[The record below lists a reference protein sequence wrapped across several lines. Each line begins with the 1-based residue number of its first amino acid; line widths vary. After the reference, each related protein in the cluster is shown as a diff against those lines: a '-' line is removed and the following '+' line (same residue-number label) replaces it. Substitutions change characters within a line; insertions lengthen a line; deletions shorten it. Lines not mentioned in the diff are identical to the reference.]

1 MSMACSAKTL
11 TRGVHEVFDFAHR
24 MMEYPV
30 PPLYDKLSQVP
41 CTSHAVFRVQC
52 EMQLSVHACN
62 ALAGPYARVLY
73 RCATHF

>member
-1 MSMACSAKTL
+1 MLQKLTRRSTVSVYMCVQCVAMSMACSAKTL

-41 CTSHAVFRVQC
+41 CVHVTCRVPLAV
-52 EMQLSVHACN
+52 
-62 ALAGPYARVLY
+62 
-73 RCATHF
+73 